1 MSYKQELASHLS
13 KKLGKDV
20 DDVLDELFRL
30 GALDETLARRG
41 CVVHTYY
48 ERVVDTRINT
58 TAIIT
63 RLAYEY
69 HMGETTVYDM
79 VHRY

>member
-1 MSYKQELASHLS
+1 MKYKEELS
-13 KKLGKDV
+13 KRLSTKLGRDV
-20 DDVLDELFRL
+20 SDVVEELYRMRVIDDV
-30 GALDETLARRG
+30 LARRG

-48 ERVVDTRINT
+48 ERIADTRITT

-63 RLAYEY
+63 SIAYEY

-79 VHRY
+79 VKG